1 MSRER
6 VVQIIGESITAE
18 VERIAFSEIV
28 DDETALDSEGQY
40 AVDVEKVA
48 ENAADRLQA
57 EGLI

>member
-18 VERIAFSEIV
+18 VMVNACRELWAG
-28 DDETALDSEGQY
+28 ETR
-40 AVDVEKVA
+40 VVNVEKIAVT
-48 ENAADRLQA
+48 AADRMVS

>member
-28 DDETALDSEGQY
+28 DDETARDSEGQY

-48 ENAADRLQA
+48 ENAADRMQA